1 MEMGMDPGATD
12 MGRVGV
18 LSDPQGRRI
27 DYVRLS
33 VTDRCNY
40 RCTYCLPDG
49 GVDHVDRADILSFE
63 EIVAIVGCFAAMGV
77 RRLRITGGEPTVRRD
92 LVGLVQRLSAVP
104 GIDDL
109 ALSTNGHLLS
119 DLAAPLRSAGVARL
133 NISLDT
139 LDPDKFAR
147 ISRRGDLS
155 RVLAGIDAARDAG
168 FAVIKTNTVA
178 IKGFNDG
185 EVAALC
191 AYAWAR
197 GVVPRFIEQMP
208 MAGGEMFVPGELLS
222 AQEIR
227 DLVRAAH
234 PGSTLVA
241 EDGGA
246 ARGAGPARYWR
257 LETAQQRND
266 DRRDHT
272 TVAGPARRFGI
283 ISAMTEHFCDTCNRV
298 RLSASGALHACLGYD
313 DAVDLRA
320 VLRSDGEAAVIA
332 AIRRA
337 VAAKRPAHSFGL
349 LGIGGPRKSMISI
362 GG

>member
-1 MEMGMDPGATD
+1 MGTTD
-12 MGRVGV
+12 TSRVGA

-49 GVDHVDRADILSFE
+49 GIDHVDREDILSFE
-63 EIVAIVGCFAAMGV
+63 EIVAIVGCFAALGV

-92 LVGLVQRLSAVP
+92 LVGLVRRLAAVP

-119 DLAAPLRSAGVARL
+119 DLAAPLRAAGVSRV
-133 NISLDT
+133 NVSLDT
-139 LDPDKFAR
+139 LDADKFTR
-147 ISRRGDLS
+147 ISRRGDLA
-155 RVLAGIDAARDAG
+155 RVLAGVDAACAAG

-191 AYAWAR
+191 AYAWSR

-227 DLVRAAH
+227 DLVQSAT
-234 PGSTLVA
+234 PGTALVA
-241 EDGGA
+241 EGGGA

-257 LETAQQRND
+257 LD
-266 DRRDHT
+266 DDGLG
-272 TVAGPARRFGI
+272 AGAPRRFGI

-298 RLSASGALHACLGYD
+298 RVSASGALHACLGYD

-320 VLRSDGEAAVIA
+320 VLRSDGEAAVVA

-337 VAAKRPAHSFGL
+337 VSGKRSAHSFGL

>member
-1 MEMGMDPGATD
+1 MDTRTNTDGAQVD
-12 MGRVGV
+12 VNLGA

-40 RCTYCLPDG
+40 RCTYCLPEEG
-49 GVDHVDRADILSFE
+49 IEHVDRADILSFE
-63 EIVAIVGCFAAMGV
+63 EIVAIARCFAALGV

-92 LVGLVQRLSAVP
+92 LVGLVRRLRAIA

-119 DLAAPLRSAGVARL
+119 ELAVPLRAAGVDRL
-133 NISLDT
+133 NVSLDT
-139 LDPDKFAR
+139 LDAEKFAR
-147 ISRRGDLS
+147 ITRRGDLA
-155 RVLAGIDAARDAG
+155 RVLAGIEAARAAG

-178 IKGFNDG
+178 VKGFNDG

-191 AYAWAR
+191 DYAWSH
-197 GVVPRFIEQMP
+197 GLVPRFIEQMP
-208 MAGGEMFVPGELLS
+208 MAGGELFVPGELL
-222 AQEIR
+222 AAREVR
-227 DLVRAAH
+227 DLLCAAH
-234 PGSTLVA
+234 PGATLVA

-257 LETAQQRND
+257 LETPGRG
-266 DRRDHT
+266 
-272 TVAGPARRFGI
+272 GPARRVGI
-283 ISAMTEHFCDTCNRV
+283 ISAMTEHFCEACNRV

-313 DAVDLRA
+313 DAVDLRS
-320 VLRSDGEAAVIA
+320 VLRGGGEQGVIA

-337 VAAKRPAHSFGL
+337 VSGKRPAHSFGL
-349 LGIGGPRKSMISI
+349 LGIGGPRKTMISI

>member
-1 MEMGMDPGATD
+1 MDMGMDVTD
-12 MGRVGV
+12 TDRVGA

-27 DYVRLS
+27 DYVRVS

-49 GVDHVDRADILSFE
+49 GIDHVDRQDILSFE
-63 EIVAIVGCFAAMGV
+63 EIVAIVGCFAALGV

-92 LVGLVQRLSAVP
+92 LVGLVRRLAAVP
-104 GIDDL
+104 GIEDL

-119 DLAAPLRSAGVARL
+119 DLAAPLRAAGVSRL
-133 NISLDT
+133 NVSVDT
-139 LDPDKFAR
+139 LDADKFTR
-147 ISRRGDLS
+147 ISRRGDLA
-155 RVLAGIDAARDAG
+155 RVLAGIDAARAAG

-191 AYAWAR
+191 AYAWSR

-227 DLVRAAH
+227 DLVQAAA
-234 PGSTLVA
+234 PGAALVA

-257 LETAQQRND
+257 LEGA
-266 DRRDHT
+266 DRGDGEGRGKT
-272 TVAGPARRFGI
+272 SAAAGTQRRFGI

-298 RLSASGALHACLGYD
+298 RVSASGALHACLGYD

-337 VAAKRPAHSFGL
+337 VSGKRPAHSFGL